1 MAAWFAPS
9 VTAQTRVVHLWA
21 SWCRPCA
28 AELPRLLAALRS
40 RRDRIDIVF
49 LSLDGEASA
58 SKAAALLKKNGG
70 VPGVS
75 ARANT
80 PAALAAI
87 RAFDP
92 DWDGSLPTTFVVSP
106 EGHLAVA
113 QRGITEL
120 EPLLSELDRSEP
132 VSTTHTA
139 SKE

>member
-1 MAAWFAPS
+1 
-9 VTAQTRVVHLWA
+9 V
-21 SWCRPCA
+21 
-28 AELPRLLAALRS
+28 LAALRS
-40 RRDRIDIVF
+40 RRKRIDIVF

-58 SKAAALLKKNGG
+58 SKAAALLRKNGG

-75 ARANT
+75 VRAN
-80 PAALAAI
+80 ARALAAI

-92 DWDGSLPTTFVVSP
+92 SWDGSLPTTFVVSP

-120 EPLLSELDRSEP
+120 EPLLSELDRNDR